1 MPTPRSAQEI
11 LRLLN
16 AVDSPVYF
24 VAEDRQL
31 AFVNKAC
38 AKWLGVDGSDLIGR
52 VCRYQSGDSDPLAA
66 AADSL
71 CPPPEVFHGKRTI
84 AALSIQDT
92 SGASKRRRAEFIPLS
107 DDDGSVVGV
116 LALVGAV
123 ELAEGDVA
131 ICPTVTE
138 SDEAPRL
145 HELVSKFRTAM
156 AGRHRLERL
165 AGKTPAMHRVRAQIE
180 MAAQCNATVL
190 IVGPAG
196 SGKQHVAGTI
206 HFAQSP
212 PVGALVPISCAALPS
227 EVLVSTLSALSKKH
241 AAANYEQTAT
251 LLLTDVQMMPA
262 EVQADVANW
271 LSAAPKNIRIIAT
284 SKLPLS
290 SLADQGVFRRDLAML
305 LSTIVIELA
314 PLASR
319 RDDVPLIAQML
330 LEDCNSESQSKQ
342 LRGFSADAMDK
353 LVAYDWP
360 GEIDELAAIV
370 REAFTTA
377 EGHEIAAGDL
387 PKKLRLAAEAAK
399 FPRKPVEPIDLEKFL
414 AQIETEL
421 IERAMKQAKG
431 NKTQA
436 AKLLGLT
443 RPRLYRRMVQ
453 LGLVQE
459 TETAEDEMFQ

>member
-1 MPTPRSAQEI
+1 
-11 LRLLN
+11 LLHT
-16 AVDSPVYF
+16 VDSPVYF
-24 VAEDRQL
+24 IAEDRQL

-38 AKWLGVDGSDLIGR
+38 AKWLGLDGSDLVGR

-66 AADSL
+66 AADAL
-71 CPPPEVFHGKRTI
+71 CPPPEVFYGQRTL
-84 AALSIQDT
+84 AVLSIQDAL
-92 SGASKRRRAEFIPLS
+92 GISKRRRSEFIPLL
-107 DDDGSVVGV
+107 DDGSVIGV
-116 LALVGAV
+116 LAIVDAADV
-123 ELAEGDVA
+123 PEGDA
-131 ICPTVTE
+131 ATAPAASE
-138 SDEAPRL
+138 SDEAARL
-145 HELVSKFRTAM
+145 HELVQNFRTAM
-156 AGRHRLERL
+156 AARHHLERL

-180 MAAQCNATVL
+180 LAAKCNATVL

-196 SGKQHVAGTI
+196 SGKQRVAGTI

-212 PVGALVPISCAALPS
+212 PAGTLAPISCAALPA
-227 EVLVSTLSALSKKH
+227 ELLISTLSALSKKH
-241 AAANYEQTAT
+241 AAAADEPPAT

-262 EVQADVANW
+262 EVQVDVANW
-271 LSAAPKNIRIIAT
+271 LSVPPKNVRIIAT
-284 SKLPLS
+284 SKLPLL

-305 LSTIVIELA
+305 LSTIMIELT
-314 PLASR
+314 PLSSR
-319 RDDVPLIAQML
+319 RDDIPLVAQML
-330 LEDCNSESQSKQ
+330 LEDCNAESESKQ

-360 GEIDELAAIV
+360 GEIDELAGV
-370 REAFTTA
+370 VQEAFSAA
-377 EGHEIAAGDL
+377 EGFEIAAADL
-387 PKKLRLAAEAAK
+387 PKKLRLAAEAAR
-399 FPRKPVEPIDLEKFL
+399 FPRKPAEPIDLEKFL